1 MNPFLLRVSQW
12 HPYLLVWVVLWFFP
26 GHGIAGESIQ
36 AAPAWTSQLIQGQL
50 DNGLHYVVYPSKQ
63 VDEPFNLRLIVQAG
77 AIDEVEPAGIA
88 HAVEHMVFRETAA
101 HPDTVHRY
109 LARLGWKTGLQI
121 NAVTGLAQTQYMIRT
136 RPQDALD
143 LDGAMALLSQLA
155 FHARFDEPSWQ
166 QERKII
172 IEEMRQQAGVAS
184 RINEQKRAITRHG
197 SRYAGRTTLGD
208 AARLAELSAA
218 DLHDFYR
225 RHYRPANMILI
236 ASGHLQPVEFEQAL
250 QRYFSQPED
259 PQPTP
264 RPYVELPLA
273 KQLFVGL
280 IQDAEGTTS
289 RVAMGMRQA
298 QAPRSTLAGKQTA
311 LENYFLRKLLRE
323 HVRRRSQALPEGMTS
338 WSLSLD
344 EPTQARITLAMG
356 VTTAD
361 HQAGLDF
368 LLQEQAYLFQKG
380 LDTSS
385 LPTLKQQALRQLD
398 AVPGQWGRRN
408 YAQWEDKITE
418 AVLHSGP
425 IEEPTIYQARTRQ
438 WIAALTAERL
448 NERLRSMLAAD
459 DQFAYFQVPGGK
471 TLALPTAEVIQAR
484 RQQLASLP
492 LPALPPLPTAPK
504 AVKQPNPSKAPR
516 LPEPQLAAGGRII
529 MKRHEG
535 ALPLIEWKLANGDSV
550 VWLRRPTADGK
561 LLVRLQSDGGYLNRR
576 YSAIDSQS
584 AVQIWQ
590 QSGFAF
596 WSAEKNAAYGAA
608 GAQPHWSWELQA
620 GHLDLAAR
628 IQPAQLGSLLREYVH
643 SLTSGRIANY
653 VLDEVRPSLL
663 AQAARPLSPEQGGWQ
678 RLLQPEV
685 AEPSQAVTTDP
696 LVLARIARDHL
707 NAPVRLYLLGEFE
720 ASALQSLI
728 LRYLAPLSRQPA
740 LMAARQPQQPGVR
753 IQSMN
758 LLTSPRAT
766 VRMQGATPM
775 TWTPER
781 AFVVSSLNPVA
792 QAALKEELRLRL
804 SGVYSVRFEMTL
816 DPQLNQVVSELSF
829 SCAPERAE
837 ELRLASEQV
846 LARLEQAVA
855 AYPLARLQQD
865 VHFAEQLRL
874 QDDNT
879 WLRRLMLSHAAYGDG
894 RYLQTM
900 MTLPDHIDGAQLTE
914 LAQQIFPQPDRIWQ
928 ILQPASHAV
937 LE

>member
-1 MNPFLLRVSQW
+1 MKLFTLRVALW
-12 HPYLLVWVVLWFFP
+12 CHCVWLVLCCFSGQGV
-26 GHGIAGESIQ
+26 AGEPTEVS
-36 AAPAWTSQLIQGQL
+36 PVWTSQLIQGRL
-50 DNGLHYVVYPSKQ
+50 DNGLHYVVYPSKEA
-63 VDEPFNLRLIVQAG
+63 DEPFNLRLIVQAG
-77 AIDEVEPAGIA
+77 AIDEAEPAGVA

-101 HPDTVHRY
+101 HPDTIHRY

-155 FHARFDEPSWQ
+155 FHARFEEPSWQ

-172 IEEMRQQAGVAS
+172 IEEMRQQAGVAA

-208 AARLAELSAA
+208 AGPLAKLAAA
-218 DLHDFYR
+218 DLHTFYR
-225 RHYRPANMILI
+225 QHYRPANMILI
-236 ASGHLQPVEFEQAL
+236 ASGHLQPVEFERAL
-250 QRYFSQPED
+250 QRYFSQPDD

-264 RPYVELPLA
+264 RPYVELPLH

-280 IQDAEGTTS
+280 IQDTEGTTS

-298 QAPRSTLAGKQTA
+298 QPPRFTLAGKEAA

-344 EPTQARITLAMG
+344 EPTQARVTLAMG

-361 HQAGLDF
+361 HQAGLNF
-368 LLQEQAYLFQKG
+368 LLQEQAYLQQKG
-380 LDTSS
+380 LDTAS
-385 LPTLKQQALRQLD
+385 LSTLKQQALRQLE
-398 AVPGQWGRRN
+398 AIPGQWARRN

-425 IEEPTIYQARTRQ
+425 IEEPAIYQQRTRQ

-448 NERLRSMLAAD
+448 NQRLRSLLVAE

-471 TLALPTAEVIQAR
+471 SLTLPTAEAIQAR

-504 AVKQPNPSKAPR
+504 AVKQPKAPR

-535 ALPLIEWKLANGDSV
+535 ALPLIEWQLANGDRV
-550 VWLRRPTADGK
+550 VWLRRPTSDGK

-590 QSGFAF
+590 QSGFSF
-596 WSAEKNAAYGAA
+596 WSPEKNAAYRASVKP
-608 GAQPHWSWELQA
+608 PHWSWELQA

-628 IQPAQLGSLLREYVH
+628 IQPTQLHPLLREYVH

-663 AQAARPLSPEQGGWQ
+663 AQAASPTSPEQVAWQ
-678 RLLQPEV
+678 RLLQPAG
-685 AEPSQAVTTDP
+685 AESSQSTTTDP
-696 LVLARIARDHL
+696 QALARIARDHL
-707 NAPVRLYLLGEFE
+707 HAPVRLYLLGEFE
-720 ASALQSLI
+720 ESELQSLI

-740 LMAARQPQQPGVR
+740 LSSARQPQQAGVR
-753 IQSMN
+753 TRSVSV
-758 LLTSPRAT
+758 LTSQRAT

-792 QAALKEELRLRL
+792 QAALKAELRLRL

-816 DPQLNQVVSELSF
+816 DPELDRVVSELSF

-837 ELRLASEQV
+837 ALQQAAEQV
-846 LARLEQAVA
+846 LARLDQAVA
-855 AYPLARLQQD
+855 AYPLVRLQQD
-865 VHFAEQLRL
+865 VRFAEQLRL

-879 WLRRLMLSHAAYGDG
+879 WLRRLMLSHDAYGDG

-900 MTLPDHIDGAQLTE
+900 TTLPERIEAAQLTQ
-914 LAQQIFPQPDRIWQ
+914 LAQQIFPQPDRVWLIQ
-928 ILQPASHAV
+928 QPATHAV